1 MRLRA
6 SVEESFMD
14 KSKVCQTLYDQ
25 FGNEEF
31 LTREIP
37 DAAIRRLSEALGFTE
52 YDTHHSRNTR
62 IGRAIGSLEGYVCTL
77 ENESQAIMYVYRPEN
92 PRLPRSFQLVT
103 YRPVDIKLRAEALAS
118 ESRRVGGPYSVV
130 LVGSS
135 EGWAAFCPAL
145 PGCASQGD
153 DEEEAISN
161 IEEAING
168 WLVTEREDI
177 ELRTQ
182 AILDDF
188 GAEGYSA
195 KLVKVRLA

>member
-1 MRLRA
+1 
-6 SVEESFMD
+6 MD
-14 KSKVCQTLYDQ
+14 KMKVCQTLYDQ

-31 LTREIP
+31 LTRQIS
-37 DAAIRRLSEALGFTE
+37 DAAIRRLSEVLGFSE
-52 YDTHHSRNTR
+52 YDPHHSRNTR
-62 IGRAIGSLEGYVCTL
+62 IGRAIGSLEGYICTL
-77 ENESQAIMYVYRPEN
+77 DDESQAIMYVYRPEN
-92 PRLPRSFQLVT
+92 PRLPRSYRLVN
-103 YRPVDIKLRAEALAS
+103 YLPVDVKLRAEALAS
-118 ESRRVGGPYSVV
+118 ERRRVGGPYSVV

-168 WLVTEREDI
+168 WLVTEREEI

-182 AILDDF
+182 AILDDY

-195 KLVKVRLA
+195 KLVKIRLA